1 MKTDEYGLIYY
12 NELELFKALYA
23 NPELDLSKFSVL
35 DPEQFNSSANKL
47 YSEGPRLDKIEKPGI
62 SVQEFDKVNQSL
74 WNMPSEYKDLDIAK
88 WILDQCKDDIELQR
102 CGKELLMFQ
111 ERNLNDLLR
120 FLKYFVD
127 TMKQNNVVMGLGRGS
142 SVSSFVLYKLGVHK
156 INSIYYDLDVEEFLR

>member
-35 DPEQFNSSANKL
+35 DPEQFNASADKL

-62 SVQEFDKVNQSL
+62 SVQEFDKVNQSS
-74 WNMPSEYKDLDIAK
+74 WNIPDEYKDLDIAK
-88 WILDQCKDDIELQR
+88 WILDQCKDDVELQR

-111 ERNLNDLLR
+111 ERSLNDLLR